1 VHGRKHVHGGVF
13 DVKMLRKPG
22 LRWTRMGAIVLAV
35 SFAFAG
41 RAAEQRAVKVR
52 VAPVYPEIAKRM
64 RISGVVK
71 LEATVDAEGKVM
83 DVKTVSGNHA
93 LATAAQD
100 AVRKWR
106 FVPAPVQSTEG
117 MDIKFDLD
125 Q

>member
-1 VHGRKHVHGGVF
+1 M
-13 DVKMLRKPG
+13 KMLRNPG
-22 LRWTRMGAIVLAV
+22 LHWDAHRNDCPGTLVCGCGK
-35 SFAFAG
+35 SG
-41 RAAEQRAVKVR
+41 EQRAVKVR

-71 LEATVDAEGKVM
+71 LEATVDADGKVM

-93 LATAAQD
+93 LATAAED

-106 FVPAPVQSTEG
+106 FASAPVQSTEG